1 MCDHRGEPSVESSRG
16 VEMGL
21 SRSKAMRAVADRE
34 VVDLRA
40 PVTDGDQASRPR
52 NGSNGHGGPE
62 GAAVGDDEAERAAGG
77 GGAPGGK
84 KKDGRAGKAKAK
96 KKAAKAG
103 GKAGKKAAEAEAKA
117 AKKAAKKAKK
127 AKRSKAAE
135 ETDTPAR
142 DDLAARL
149 AAYPA

>member
-52 NGSNGHGGPE
+52 NGSNGHGDPA
-62 GAAVGDDEAERAAGG
+62 AAVVDDEADLAHDGKGRTGKKDG
-77 GGAPGGK
+77 KK
-84 KKDGRAGKAKAK
+84 KKDGKAGKAKGK
-96 KKAAKAG
+96 KKAAK
-103 GKAGKKAAEAEAKA
+103 AEAKA
-117 AKKAAKKAKK
+117 AKKAKKADK
-127 AKRSKAAE
+127 AKGEKATKTAAPTKAAE
-135 ETDTPAR
+135 T
-142 DDLAARL
+142 
-149 AAYPA
+149 

>member
-62 GAAVGDDEAERAAGG
+62 VAAVADDEAELAVGG
-77 GGAPGGK
+77 EGTKDGK
-84 KKDGRAGKAKAK
+84 KGRKKDAKAKAK
-96 KKAAKAG
+96 KKAAKA
-103 GKAGKKAAEAEAKA
+103 EAKA
-117 AKKAAKKAKK
+117 ARKARKAKK
-127 AKRSKAAE
+127 GDKANKGGKA
-135 ETDTPAR
+135 TRT
-142 DDLAARL
+142 
-149 AAYPA
+149 